1 MTDDAVRL
9 ELSHIA
15 CILYWSLLIE
25 CNIVQRC
32 CLTASL
38 NGFRAFHAPS
48 LDPQQVPCILVL
60 KWFGLLLHGSEDALT
75 TGLHHALN
83 QYHLPFYFS
92 D

>member
-9 ELSHIA
+9 DVSHIA

-32 CLTASL
+32 SQSQW
-38 NGFRAFHAPS
+38 FQSISPS